1 MSYIQPSDRHQATLM
16 NSLDDLI
23 SSRHPVRLLD
33 KLVDGIVKQNPDR
46 FGVEPVGDV
55 GRPHY
60 SHSTLI
66 KLHLY
71 GNINGIRSSRKLETE
86 THRNIELIWL
96 LGELKPDHWTI
107 AQYRKCCGE
116 QITFVAREFRHW
128 LHQYGYITAEHMAVD
143 GSKVKANAARTVL
156 TDEKIVARLAHL
168 DTQIEEYLGVLAEND
183 HREDVIDDF
192 SDQATPDVRESALID
207 KIVALQQK
215 VEELSQHKEHLER
228 HKDQTYLSPA
238 DPEAMLMKS
247 RDGKH
252 PAYNVQLAVD
262 AKHGFIVADEVLTD
276 ANDLNALP
284 VVVNAIEEV
293 LGIVPASLSA
303 DKGYYTPDQI
313 EQIEQNYGTRCYVAV
328 KESSKDSS
336 PEAVT
341 FRYDKEQDCYW
352 CSEGKPLPLND
363 RNMKLHKSVV
373 NRYRGT
379 QCQECFRKAH
389 CTTSRSGRQITRYE
403 NHDWRQRYRER
414 MNAPIAKFML
424 RLRKCL
430 AEHPFG
436 VIKCLGGKIPLL
448 LRGKAKVA
456 TEITLLTTA
465 FNLKRLF
472 NLSPFEKIL
481 AQFVAHRWA
490 TG

>member
-1 MSYIQPSDRHQATLM
+1 MSYIQPSNRRQVTLI

-23 SSRHPVRLLD
+23 PTRHPVRLLD
-33 KLVDGIVKQNPDR
+33 ELVDGIVKQNPDR
-46 FGVEPVGDV
+46 FGLEPVGDV
-55 GRPHY
+55 GRPQY
-60 SHSTLI
+60 SPATLI

-116 QITFVAREFRHW
+116 QITFVAQEFRNW
-128 LHQYGYITAEHMAVD
+128 LHQYGYITAEHMAID

-156 TDEKIVARLAHL
+156 TDEKITKRLAHL
-168 DTQIEEYLGVLAEND
+168 DTEIEEYLAVLAETD
-183 HREDVIDDF
+183 QREDVLDDF
-192 SDQATPDVRESALID
+192 SDQAAPSVRESALID

-215 VEELSQHKEHLER
+215 VEELTEHKEYLEH

-238 DPEAMLMKS
+238 DPEATMMKS

-276 ANDLNALP
+276 ANDINALP
-284 VVVNAIEEV
+284 VVVKAIEKT
-293 LGIVPASLSA
+293 LGIVPASLST
-303 DKGYYTPDQI
+303 DKGYYNPDQI
-313 EQIEQNYGTRCYVAV
+313 EQIEQNYDTRCYVAV
-328 KESSKDSS
+328 KESPKDSS
-336 PEAVT
+336 PQAVT

-352 CSEGKPLPLND
+352 CSEGKSLSLKD
-363 RNMKLHKSVV
+363 RNMKHHNSIV

-379 QCQECFRKAH
+379 ECQQCSRKAQ
-389 CTTSRSGRQITRYE
+389 CTTSPYGRQITRYE

-414 MNAPIAKFML
+414 MKSPIARMML

-448 LRGKAKVA
+448 LRGRAKVA

-472 NLSPFEKIL
+472 TLNSFDNIL
-481 AQFVAHRWA
+481 AQFVSHRWA